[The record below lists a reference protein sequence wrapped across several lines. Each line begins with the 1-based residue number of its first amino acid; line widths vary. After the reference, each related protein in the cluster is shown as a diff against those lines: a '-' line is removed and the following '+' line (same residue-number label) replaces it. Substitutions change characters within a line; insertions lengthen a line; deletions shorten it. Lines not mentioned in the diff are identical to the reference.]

1 MWGFVFFIALNLV
14 DAWLTKQALA
24 LGSDEANPL
33 VRYFNFGDDLL
44 LKGLLALVIALFVL
58 CLRKSHLFRYLN
70 IAMLV
75 IVVWNMAV
83 VTVSIIYC

>member
-58 CLRKSHLFRYLN
+58 CFRKSHLFLYLN

-83 VTVSIIYC
+83 VTVSRIYC

>member
-58 CLRKSHLFRYLN
+58 CFRKSHLFRYLN

-83 VTVSIIYC
+83 VTVSRIYC